1 MWENNLR
8 VLIWQFY
15 CAVTLC
21 RRAASV
27 LRTVWVQSDR
37 FQFFFKREVSLGVN
51 SHIWRGVSCFFFAF
65 GRSSRLTLLVG
76 EQHTCSISQTF
87 LVSYEKWPPKSEN
100 PKNTVFRQHDGTTPY
115 VSTPDLS
122 TPPIQLQDFSTPRPY
137 NSKTLQLLDFTTP
150 RLYNPIHFNSKTL
163 QPQDFTTPRL
173 FNSKTLQPQMLQPH
187 L

>member
-1 MWENNLR
+1 MRISKHL
-8 VLIWQFY
+8 Y
-15 CAVTLC
+15 
-21 RRAASV
+21 AS
-27 LRTVWVQSDR
+27 LFSK
-37 FQFFFKREVSLGVN
+37 F
-51 SHIWRGVSCFFFAF
+51 
-65 GRSSRLTLLVG
+65 LT
-76 EQHTCSISQTF
+76 C
-87 LVSYEKWPPKSEN
+87 N
-100 PKNTVFRQHDGTTPY
+100 PKTSSYLSNCFIYIRNLISKMIEDFALLDKICSYLPKEISKAKVKEIFEILKTQERQHDGTTPY

>member
-15 CAVTLC
+15 YTVTLC

-100 PKNTVFRQHDGTTPY
+100 PKNTVF
-115 VSTPDLS
+115 L
-122 TPPIQLQDFSTPRPY
+122 LQWCWR
-137 NSKTLQLLDFTTP
+137 KTYSSISAIMFGKAGIYFLH
-150 RLYNPIHFNSKTL
+150 YE
-163 QPQDFTTPRL
+163 L
-173 FNSKTLQPQMLQPH
+173 F
-187 L
+187 